1 MQDYKENK
9 KYCTEKYVECI
20 DKNHKWNKD
29 NSGGAGK
36 TMCEVCLRYCI
47 QQEVWNCNIWY
58 SGSPIKLKMKKRA
71 KHLQI

>member
-47 QQEVWNCNIWY
+47 QQEVWDCPR
-58 SGSPIKLKMKKRA
+58 PI
-71 KHLQI
+71 

>member
-47 QQEVWNCNIWY
+47 QQEVWNCNI
-58 SGSPIKLKMKKRA
+58 
-71 KHLQI
+71 